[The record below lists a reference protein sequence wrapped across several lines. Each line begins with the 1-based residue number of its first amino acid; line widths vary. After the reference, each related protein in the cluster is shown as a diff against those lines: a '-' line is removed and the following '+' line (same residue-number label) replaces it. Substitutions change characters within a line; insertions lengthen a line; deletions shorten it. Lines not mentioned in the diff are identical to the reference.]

1 MELIKKYPLTLLCM
15 AVIWYLSFFTVPPTN
30 LDDVV
35 GIDKLVHTA
44 MYGGWCLLFWWE
56 HFRSRFS
63 VVKGDGASGDVA
75 YRPVEWSKAMWY
87 GLIAPAAMGGLIE
100 LLQEN
105 CTNHR
110 RSGDWW
116 DFGAN
121 TLGVV
126 LMYLIAMLIQRKV
139 ILCYPKRMSRWL
151 CLSFRQT
158 PDQVPQA

>member
-1 MELIKKYPLTLLCM
+1 MKLLKKYPFTLLCTI
-15 AVIWYLSFFTVPPTN
+15 VIWYLSFFTPPPTK

-44 MYGGWCLLFWWE
+44 MYGGWCFLFWWE
-56 HFRSRFS
+56 HLRTR
-63 VVKGDGASGDVA
+63 
-75 YRPVEWSKAMWY
+75 YRRNNGTLNYLPVQWGKAFWY
-87 GLIAPAAMGGLIE
+87 ALFAPSAMGGLIE
-100 LLQEN
+100 ILQEN

-126 LMYLIAMLIQRKV
+126 LMYFIARIIERNLVLRYLKPM
-139 ILCYPKRMSRWL
+139 YRWL
-151 CLSFRQT
+151 NLKPRQSAG
-158 PDQVPQA
+158 QAR

>member
-1 MELIKKYPLTLLCM
+1 MKKILKTYPLTLLC
-15 AVIWYLSFFTVPPTN
+15 VVVVWYLSFFTPPPTR

-44 MYGGWCLLFWWE
+44 MYGGLCFLFWYE
-56 HFRSRFS
+56 HFRSRFDLKKES
-63 VVKGDGASGDVA
+63 EPVFLGIDWHRAIAWGVV
-75 YRPVEWSKAMWY
+75 
-87 GLIAPAAMGGLIE
+87 APAAMGGLIE

-126 LMYLIAMLIQRKV
+126 LMYLLIRLVLYKV
-139 ILCYPKRMSRWL
+139 VSAYPKRSCRWL
-151 CLSFRQT
+151 FLFPGR
-158 PDQVPQA
+158 